1 MKFAM
6 THEGES
12 HVNIIDSI
20 IADAILPGLDENE
33 GLDANDRE
41 NISCLFLEFVNLCG
55 TMHDI
60 RKAWNRHVKLFPQT
74 LRMKTAYKQPTSG
87 NHPIGL
93 AGDKKG
99 NRRDQHHGQEQLPEL
114 PANNEVRPGQVV
126 RELMPLKDQSNDVKG
141 NVQVLSTKEVLSN
154 GDESQDCEP
163 AHEVSDGQGPM
174 VVSVEFP
181 DQAKENALTV
191 RDSDQGSSY
200 QSRGDEP
207 GPMDISAELGVQ
219 SKEDASEPP
228 RSAHDVGKSTET
240 IESIEA
246 YHSSLTCIQPA
257 LDREFNQTKHSVPF
271 DHDSVKSQEKESQ
284 ELIPMSCD
292 EYETMRTVQVVS
304 MTPKII
310 HPVESLKARSESERD
325 GSVSYQ
331 HNTPSE
337 GHTDPEEPSITCH
350 EDSIE
355 IDDMVPAPGHPTS
368 RFQDRTQDR
377 ERKLQQSPY
386 VDHHPANA
394 LNRKSVTNQ
403 GSGQQY
409 PARGRHSQ
417 LELGAIREDKAT
429 DREQPVM
436 YQGNA
441 QQYPARQQHSQSERA
456 VQEDK
461 ATDPDQRMG
470 VLTPPT
476 SMSGEQLPASSQ
488 PVSYA
493 QQNTNPIAS
502 ETTQQQW
509 QAQQS
514 LAMNQMMLQYHYQ
527 QQQLLQQQY
536 QQQLHM
542 QHPYFQMQQQYMNQ
556 QPYQVEPQQQNQQQH
571 VQQQQQ
577 QSSQQHHQHLQTQQG
592 HEPHPNFQQVNDKQY
607 QPSQDIAYQQQLA
620 YQQHASQE
628 QQQQLLWPQYQ
639 QYQGYQLLQ
648 QQQQLKEGSTST
660 QGHHMHQHPSQRQQD
675 EQLQQHHQQAHS
687 QQKFTQNMSQNR
699 QGSTRSTPDYD
710 AGRPSESPRLGVHS
724 PRAMQ

>member
-1 MKFAM
+1 
-6 THEGES
+6 
-12 HVNIIDSI
+12 
-20 IADAILPGLDENE
+20 
-33 GLDANDRE
+33 
-41 NISCLFLEFVNLCG
+41 
-55 TMHDI
+55 MHDI

-74 LRMKTAYKQPTSG
+74 LRMKT
-87 NHPIGL
+87 
-93 AGDKKG
+93 GDKKE
-99 NRRDQHHGQEQLPEL
+99 NCRDQHHRQEQLPEL
-114 PANNEVRPGQVV
+114 PANNEVHPGQVV
-126 RELMPLKDQSNDVKG
+126 GELMPLKNQSNIVKG

-163 AHEVSDGQGPM
+163 AHEISDGQGPM
-174 VVSVEFP
+174 VVSVEFS
-181 DQAKENALTV
+181 DQAKENALTL
-191 RDSDQGSSY
+191 RDSY

-207 GPMDISAELGVQ
+207 GPMDISAELCVQ

-228 RSAHDVGKSTET
+228 RSAHEVGKLTET
-240 IESIEA
+240 TESIEA
-246 YHSSLTCIQPA
+246 YHSSLTCGQPA
-257 LDREFNQTKHSVPF
+257 LDREFNQPKHSVPL
-271 DHDSVKSQEKESQ
+271 DHDSVKSRKKKCQ

-292 EYETMRTVQVVS
+292 EYETMRIVQG
-304 MTPKII
+304 TPKII

-331 HNTPSE
+331 DNTPSE
-337 GHTDPEEPSITCH
+337 GHTDPEEPSITRH

-355 IDDMVPAPGHPTS
+355 IDNMVPASGHPTS
-368 RFQDRTQDR
+368 RFQDRAQDR
-377 ERKLQQSPY
+377 ERKSQQSPY
-386 VDHHPANA
+386 VDYHPANA
-394 LNRKSVTNQ
+394 LNRKSITNQ

-409 PARGRHSQ
+409 PAGGRHSQ

-429 DREQPVM
+429 DREQPAM

-441 QQYPARQQHSQSERA
+441 QRSQSELRA

-461 ATDPDQRMG
+461 TTDPDQRTG

-476 SMSGEQLPASSQ
+476 SINMSGEQLPASSQ
-488 PVSYA
+488 LVSYA

-556 QPYQVEPQQQNQQQH
+556 QPYQVELQQQNQQQH

-592 HEPHPNFQQVNDKQY
+592 HEPLPNFQQVNDKQY
-607 QPSQDIAYQQQLA
+607 QPSQDVAYQHQLA

-628 QQQQLLWPQYQ
+628 QQQQLLWQQYQ
-639 QYQGYQLLQ
+639 QYQGYQVLQ

-699 QGSTRSTPDYD
+699 QVCSV
-710 AGRPSESPRLGVHS
+710 LHI
-724 PRAMQ
+724 